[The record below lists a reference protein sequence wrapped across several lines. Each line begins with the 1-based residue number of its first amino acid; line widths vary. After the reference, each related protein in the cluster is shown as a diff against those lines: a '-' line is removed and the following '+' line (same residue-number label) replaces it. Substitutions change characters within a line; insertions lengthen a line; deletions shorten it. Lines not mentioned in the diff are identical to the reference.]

1 MSHFED
7 GTMFGG
13 AAMELLTVKMNIPEG
28 ANLIL
33 GQTHFIKTVEDLYEA
48 IVGAVPGMKFGI
60 AFNEA
65 SGACLTRVE
74 GNDDE
79 LKRVA
84 AQNATNLAAGHIF
97 VILLKEGYPIN
108 ILNRVKD
115 VPEVCSIFCATANP
129 VQAIVAQT
137 EQGRGILGVIDGS
150 SPKGVEGESDAAWRK
165 DLLRKI
171 GYKR

>member
-1 MSHFED
+1 
-7 GTMFGG
+7 
-13 AAMELLTVKMNIPEG
+13 MELETVEMTIPEG

-33 GQTHFIKTVEDLYEA
+33 GQSHFIKTVEDLYEI
-48 IVGAVPGMKFGI
+48 IVGTVAGMKFGI

-79 LKRVA
+79 LKTVA
-84 AQNATNLAAGHIF
+84 TDNATALGAGHCF
-97 VILLKEGYPIN
+97 VIVLKEGYPIN
-108 ILNRVKD
+108 ILDRIKD
-115 VPEVCSIFCATANP
+115 CQEVVRLFCATANP
-129 VQAIVAQT
+129 VQVIVAET
-137 EQGRGILGVIDGS
+137 EQGRGVLGVIDGS
-150 SPKGVEGESDAAWRK
+150 SPKGVEGESDVAWRH